1 MEIRACHVTHILAI
15 LLFLIFS
22 EAAGGGLAAPA
33 AAGGAAKKQASESR
47 ADAFGADSRRS
58 AESPTGG
65 GSEQSQEKSLNGL
78 EDNNATPER
87 DVSRGRRKRAVR
99 LGMSFSIGGLGHG
112 VLGPRFAREGLRQF
126 RYAKEAFEAG
136 FRGGIE
142 GLMFIRSIHCLSV
155 GMFYE
160 QRKIHY
166 NIADTG
172 MIQFIF
178 PEMPQVWLYSIDFAR
193 YAFRSMVD
201 SHYLSFPLTYRFY
214 FYDEFFV
221 GLSIHVSPLLA
232 AKAGYGVL
240 GLDADIDMRKR
251 IASVDFGGRI
261 CAGVIMNR
269 VLLEVGLGTGFL
281 EYDRLP
287 GRRRAVVLT
296 GMMGLA
302 L

>member
-1 MEIRACHVTHILAI
+1 M
-15 LLFLIFS
+15 FS
-22 EAAGGGLAAPA
+22 AAAGGGLAAPA
-33 AAGGAAKKQASESR
+33 SEGGAAKKQESESR
-47 ADAFGADSRRS
+47 AIESDADSRRY
-58 AESPTGG
+58 AQAPTGRD
-65 GSEQSQEKSLNGL
+65 GSTPSQEKSLNSL
-78 EDNNATPER
+78 EDDNAKPER
-87 DVSRGRRKRAVR
+87 DAPRGRRRRAVR

-112 VLGPRFAREGLRQF
+112 VLGPRFAREGLRQY

-142 GLMFIRSIHCLSV
+142 GLMFIRTIHCLSL

-178 PEMPQVWLYSIDFAR
+178 PEMPQVWLYSIDFAQ

-240 GLDADIDMRKR
+240 VLNADIDMRKR
-251 IASVDFGGRI
+251 LGSVDFGGRI